1 MNTLF
6 LVQFACCIIVSMLGL
21 ILVLSR
27 FQIRWS
33 NRRYE
38 VSRWLLAFSMFVLA
52 GHYVLQMAY
61 GFRAKGDEVGAVVNV
76 LFYTPISFII
86 SYATYNLICYRSG
99 RKKFALLGC
108 VSYALILI
116 CFFFGYNDTPRGMH
130 MGEWLYVMLALF
142 AVTIMYSTYTTVIE
156 MRYHRKII
164 EENTTED
171 LLPFDRYAYASY
183 GMVGFLALAMVGAIC
198 YRPLLYSVAP
208 LMLFSLISFIIS
220 FLGYG
225 YNMIPAEVRLEQET
239 ADMYSTYTTVI
250 EMRYHRKII
259 EENTTEDL
267 LPFDRYAYASYGMVG
282 FLALAMVGAIC
293 YRPLLYSVAPL
304 MLFSLISFIISFLGY
319 GYNMIPAEVRLE
331 QETADEPLEVM
342 EESEDVG
349 LASEKI
355 SIIESMLASWCDKG
369 GYRDSTVNMPMLSVK
384 LGIPRNELSLY
395 FENCLKSSFRIWLS
409 DIRFKE
415 AQRMLLEE
423 CRYSNDTISSECG
436 FSSHAHLYKIFK
448 AKTGFTPGQWRDS
461 VRKNRF
467 PDVDGL

>member
-27 FQIRWS
+27 FQIRWT

-52 GHYVLQMAY
+52 WHYVLQMVC
-61 GFRAKGDEVGAVVNV
+61 GFRAKGDEIGAVVNV
-76 LFYTPISFII
+76 LFYCPISFIV
-86 SYATYNLICYRSG
+86 SYAAYSLICYRSG
-99 RKKFALLGC
+99 RKKFVLIGC

-142 AVTIMYSTYTTVIE
+142 AVTIIYSTYTTVIE

-171 LLPFDRYAYASY
+171 LLPFDRYTYTTY
-183 GMVGFLALAMVGAIC
+183 GLAGIMVLAMVGAIC
-198 YRPLLYSVAP
+198 YRPLLYCVGP
-208 LMLFSLISFIIS
+208 LMLFSLISFTIS

-225 YNMIPAEVRLEQET
+225 YNMIPAEVRLEL
-239 ADMYSTYTTVI
+239 D
-250 EMRYHRKII
+250 
-259 EENTTEDL
+259 
-267 LPFDRYAYASYGMVG
+267 
-282 FLALAMVGAIC
+282 
-293 YRPLLYSVAPL
+293 
-304 MLFSLISFIISFLGY
+304 
-319 GYNMIPAEVRLE
+319 
-331 QETADEPLEVM
+331 TADEPLEVM
-342 EESEDVG
+342 EESEEVG
-349 LASEKI
+349 LGSEKI
-355 SIIESMLASWCDKG
+355 SIIESMLTSWCDKG

-384 LGIPRNELSLY
+384 LGIPRNELSMY

>member
-27 FQIRWS
+27 FQIRWT

-52 GHYVLQMAY
+52 WHYVLQMVC
-61 GFRAKGDEVGAVVNV
+61 GFRAKGDEIGAVVNV
-76 LFYTPISFII
+76 LFYSPVSSFI
-86 SYATYNLICYRSG
+86 SYATYNLICYRGG

-142 AVTIMYSTYTTVIE
+142 VVTIMYSFYTTVIE

-183 GMVGFLALAMVGAIC
+183 GMMSILFLALIGAIC
-198 YRPLLYSVAP
+198 YRPFLYCVAP
-208 LMLFSLISFIIS
+208 LMLFSLISFTII

-225 YNMIPAEVRLEQET
+225 YNMIPAEVRLE
-239 ADMYSTYTTVI
+239 
-250 EMRYHRKII
+250 
-259 EENTTEDL
+259 L
-267 LPFDRYAYASYGMVG
+267 
-282 FLALAMVGAIC
+282 
-293 YRPLLYSVAPL
+293 
-304 MLFSLISFIISFLGY
+304 
-319 GYNMIPAEVRLE
+319 
-331 QETADEPLEVM
+331 ETADEPLEVM
-342 EESEDVG
+342 EESEEVG
-349 LASEKI
+349 LGSEKI

-384 LGIPRNELSLY
+384 LGIPRNELSMY

>member
-6 LVQFACCIIVSMLGL
+6 LVQFACCIIMLMLGL

-27 FQIRWS
+27 FQIRWT

-52 GHYVLQMAY
+52 WHYVLQMVC
-61 GFRAKGDEVGAVVNV
+61 GFRAKGDEIGAVVNV
-76 LFYTPISFII
+76 LFYSPVSFFI
-86 SYATYNLICYRSG
+86 SYATYNLICYRGG

-171 LLPFDRYAYASY
+171 LLPFDRYTYTTY
-183 GMVGFLALAMVGAIC
+183 GLAGIMVLAMVGAIC
-198 YRPLLYSVAP
+198 YRPLLYCVGP
-208 LMLFSLISFIIS
+208 LMLFSLISFTIS

-225 YNMIPAEVRLEQET
+225 YNMIPAEVRLEL
-239 ADMYSTYTTVI
+239 D
-250 EMRYHRKII
+250 
-259 EENTTEDL
+259 
-267 LPFDRYAYASYGMVG
+267 
-282 FLALAMVGAIC
+282 
-293 YRPLLYSVAPL
+293 
-304 MLFSLISFIISFLGY
+304 
-319 GYNMIPAEVRLE
+319 
-331 QETADEPLEVM
+331 TADEPLEVM
-342 EESEDVG
+342 EESEEVG
-349 LASEKI
+349 LGSEKI
-355 SIIESMLASWCDKG
+355 SIIESMLTSWCDKG

-395 FENCLKSSFRIWLS
+395 FENYLKSSFRIWLS

>member
-6 LVQFACCIIVSMLGL
+6 LVQFACCIIMLMLGL

-52 GHYVLQMAY
+52 WHYVLQMVC
-61 GFRAKGDEVGAVVNV
+61 GFRAKGDEIGAVVNV
-76 LFYTPISFII
+76 LFYSPVSFFI
-86 SYATYNLICYRSG
+86 SYATYNLICYRGG

-171 LLPFDRYAYASY
+171 LLPFDRYTYTTY
-183 GMVGFLALAMVGAIC
+183 GLAGIMVLAMVGAIC
-198 YRPLLYSVAP
+198 YRPLLYCVGP
-208 LMLFSLISFIIS
+208 LMLFSLISFTIS

-225 YNMIPAEVRLEQET
+225 YNMIPAEVRLEL
-239 ADMYSTYTTVI
+239 D
-250 EMRYHRKII
+250 
-259 EENTTEDL
+259 
-267 LPFDRYAYASYGMVG
+267 
-282 FLALAMVGAIC
+282 
-293 YRPLLYSVAPL
+293 
-304 MLFSLISFIISFLGY
+304 
-319 GYNMIPAEVRLE
+319 
-331 QETADEPLEVM
+331 TADEPLEVM
-342 EESEDVG
+342 EESEEVG
-349 LASEKI
+349 LGSEKI

>member
-6 LVQFACCIIVSMLGL
+6 LVQFACCIIMSMLGL

-27 FQIRWS
+27 FQIRWT

-52 GHYVLQMAY
+52 WHYVLQMVC
-61 GFRAKGDEVGAVVNV
+61 GFRAKGDEIGAVVNV
-76 LFYTPISFII
+76 LFYSPVSSFI

-99 RKKFALLGC
+99 RKKFALMGC

-130 MGEWLYVMLALF
+130 MGEWLYVMLVLF
-142 AVTIMYSTYTTVIE
+142 AVTILYSVYTTVIE

-183 GMVGFLALAMVGAIC
+183 GVASIMVLAMVGAIC
-198 YRPLLYSVAP
+198 YRPLLYCVGP
-208 LMLFSLISFIIS
+208 LMLFSLISFTIS

-225 YNMIPAEVRLEQET
+225 YNMIPAEVRLEL
-239 ADMYSTYTTVI
+239 D
-250 EMRYHRKII
+250 
-259 EENTTEDL
+259 
-267 LPFDRYAYASYGMVG
+267 
-282 FLALAMVGAIC
+282 
-293 YRPLLYSVAPL
+293 
-304 MLFSLISFIISFLGY
+304 
-319 GYNMIPAEVRLE
+319 
-331 QETADEPLEVM
+331 TADEPLEVM
-342 EESEDVG
+342 EESEEVG
-349 LASEKI
+349 LGSEKI
-355 SIIESMLASWCDKG
+355 SIIESMLTSWCDKG

-395 FENCLKSSFRIWLS
+395 FENYLKSSFRIWLS

>member
-27 FQIRWS
+27 FQIRWT

-52 GHYVLQMAY
+52 WHYVLQMVC
-61 GFRAKGDEVGAVVNV
+61 GFRAKGDEIGAVVNV
-76 LFYTPISFII
+76 LFYSPVSSFI
-86 SYATYNLICYRSG
+86 SYATYNLICYRGG

-171 LLPFDRYAYASY
+171 LLPFDRYTYITY
-183 GMVGFLALAMVGAIC
+183 GLAGIMVLAMVGAIC
-198 YRPLLYSVAP
+198 YRPLLYCVGP
-208 LMLFSLISFIIS
+208 LMLFSLISFTIS

-225 YNMIPAEVRLEQET
+225 YNMIPAEVRLEL
-239 ADMYSTYTTVI
+239 D
-250 EMRYHRKII
+250 
-259 EENTTEDL
+259 
-267 LPFDRYAYASYGMVG
+267 
-282 FLALAMVGAIC
+282 
-293 YRPLLYSVAPL
+293 
-304 MLFSLISFIISFLGY
+304 
-319 GYNMIPAEVRLE
+319 
-331 QETADEPLEVM
+331 TADEPLEVM
-342 EESEDVG
+342 EESEEVG
-349 LASEKI
+349 LGSEKI

-369 GYRDSTVNMPMLSVK
+369 GFRDSTVNMPMLSVK
-384 LGIPRNELSLY
+384 LGIPRNELSMY

-448 AKTGFTPGQWRDS
+448 AKTGFTPGQWRDF

>member
-6 LVQFACCIIVSMLGL
+6 LVQFACCIIMSMLGL

-27 FQIRWS
+27 FQIRWT

-52 GHYVLQMAY
+52 WHYVLQMVC
-61 GFRAKGDEVGAVVNV
+61 GFRAKGDEIGAVVNV
-76 LFYTPISFII
+76 LFYSPVSSFI
-86 SYATYNLICYRSG
+86 SYATYNLICYRGG

-171 LLPFDRYAYASY
+171 LLPFDRYTYTTY
-183 GMVGFLALAMVGAIC
+183 GLADIMVLAMVGAIC
-198 YRPLLYSVAP
+198 YRPLLYCVGP
-208 LMLFSLISFIIS
+208 LMLFSLISFTIS

-225 YNMIPAEVRLEQET
+225 YNMIPAEVRLEL
-239 ADMYSTYTTVI
+239 D
-250 EMRYHRKII
+250 
-259 EENTTEDL
+259 
-267 LPFDRYAYASYGMVG
+267 
-282 FLALAMVGAIC
+282 
-293 YRPLLYSVAPL
+293 
-304 MLFSLISFIISFLGY
+304 
-319 GYNMIPAEVRLE
+319 
-331 QETADEPLEVM
+331 TADEPLEVM
-342 EESEDVG
+342 EESEEVG
-349 LASEKI
+349 LGSEKI
-355 SIIESMLASWCDKG
+355 SIIESMLTSWCDKG

-384 LGIPRNELSLY
+384 LGIPRNELSMY

-467 PDVDGL
+467 PEVDGL

>member
-61 GFRAKGDEVGAVVNV
+61 GFRAKGDEIGAVVNV
-76 LFYTPISFII
+76 LFYTPVSFFI

-99 RKKFALLGC
+99 RKKFALMGC

-183 GMVGFLALAMVGAIC
+183 GMVGFLALAMVGAVC
-198 YRPLLYSVAP
+198 YRPLLYCVAP
-208 LMLFSLISFIIS
+208 LILFSLISFTIS
-220 FLGYG
+220 FLRYG
-225 YNMIPAEVRLEQET
+225 
-239 ADMYSTYTTVI
+239 
-250 EMRYHRKII
+250 
-259 EENTTEDL
+259 
-267 LPFDRYAYASYGMVG
+267 F
-282 FLALAMVGAIC
+282 
-293 YRPLLYSVAPL
+293 
-304 MLFSLISFIISFLGY
+304 
-319 GYNMIPAEVRLE
+319 NMIPAEVRLE

-342 EESEDVG
+342 EESEEVG
-349 LASEKI
+349 LGSEKI

-395 FENCLKSSFRIWLS
+395 FENYLKSSFRIWLS

-436 FSSHAHLYKIFK
+436 FSSHAYLYKIFK
-448 AKTGFTPGQWRDS
+448 AKTGYTPGQWRDS

>member
-27 FQIRWS
+27 FQIRWT

-52 GHYVLQMAY
+52 WHYVLQMVC
-61 GFRAKGDEVGAVVNV
+61 GFRAKGEEIGAVVNV
-76 LFYTPISFII
+76 LFYSPVSFFI
-86 SYATYNLICYRSG
+86 SYATYNLICYRGG

-171 LLPFDRYAYASY
+171 LLPFDRYTYTTY
-183 GMVGFLALAMVGAIC
+183 GLAGIMVLAMVGAIC
-198 YRPLLYSVAP
+198 YRPLLYCVGP
-208 LMLFSLISFIIS
+208 LMLFSLISFTIS

-225 YNMIPAEVRLEQET
+225 YNMIPAEVRLEL
-239 ADMYSTYTTVI
+239 D
-250 EMRYHRKII
+250 
-259 EENTTEDL
+259 
-267 LPFDRYAYASYGMVG
+267 
-282 FLALAMVGAIC
+282 
-293 YRPLLYSVAPL
+293 
-304 MLFSLISFIISFLGY
+304 
-319 GYNMIPAEVRLE
+319 
-331 QETADEPLEVM
+331 TADEPLEVM
-342 EESEDVG
+342 EESEEVG
-349 LASEKI
+349 LGSEKI
-355 SIIESMLASWCDKG
+355 SIIESMLTSWCDKG

-395 FENCLKSSFRIWLS
+395 FENYLKSSFRIWLS

>member
-21 ILVLSR
+21 MLVLSR
-27 FQIRWS
+27 FQIRWT

-52 GHYVLQMAY
+52 WHYVLQMVC
-61 GFRAKGDEVGAVVNV
+61 GFRAKGDEIGAVVNV
-76 LFYTPISFII
+76 LFYSPVSFFI
-86 SYATYNLICYRSG
+86 SYATYNLICYRGG

-116 CFFFGYNDTPRGMH
+116 CFFFGYKDTPKGMH

-171 LLPFDRYAYASY
+171 LLPFDRYTYTTY
-183 GMVGFLALAMVGAIC
+183 GLAGIMVLAMVGAIC
-198 YRPLLYSVAP
+198 YRPLFYCVGP
-208 LMLFSLISFIIS
+208 LMLFSLISFTIS

-225 YNMIPAEVRLEQET
+225 YNMIPAEVRLEL
-239 ADMYSTYTTVI
+239 D
-250 EMRYHRKII
+250 
-259 EENTTEDL
+259 
-267 LPFDRYAYASYGMVG
+267 
-282 FLALAMVGAIC
+282 
-293 YRPLLYSVAPL
+293 
-304 MLFSLISFIISFLGY
+304 
-319 GYNMIPAEVRLE
+319 
-331 QETADEPLEVM
+331 TADEPLEVM
-342 EESEDVG
+342 EESEEVG
-349 LASEKI
+349 LGSEKI

-384 LGIPRNELSLY
+384 LGIPRNELSMY

>member
-27 FQIRWS
+27 FQIRWT

-52 GHYVLQMAY
+52 WHYVLQMVC
-61 GFRAKGDEVGAVVNV
+61 GFRAKGDEIGAVVNV
-76 LFYTPISFII
+76 LFYSPVSFFI
-86 SYATYNLICYRSG
+86 SYATYNLICYRGG

-171 LLPFDRYAYASY
+171 LLPFDRYTYTTY
-183 GMVGFLALAMVGAIC
+183 GLACIMVLAMVGAIC
-198 YRPLLYSVAP
+198 YRPLLYCVGP
-208 LMLFSLISFIIS
+208 LMLFSLISFTIS

-225 YNMIPAEVRLEQET
+225 YNMIPAEVRLEL
-239 ADMYSTYTTVI
+239 D
-250 EMRYHRKII
+250 
-259 EENTTEDL
+259 
-267 LPFDRYAYASYGMVG
+267 
-282 FLALAMVGAIC
+282 
-293 YRPLLYSVAPL
+293 
-304 MLFSLISFIISFLGY
+304 
-319 GYNMIPAEVRLE
+319 
-331 QETADEPLEVM
+331 TADEPLEVM
-342 EESEDVG
+342 EESEEVG
-349 LASEKI
+349 LGSEKI

>member
-27 FQIRWS
+27 FQIRWT

-52 GHYVLQMAY
+52 WHYVLQMVC
-61 GFRAKGDEVGAVVNV
+61 GFRAKGDEIGAVVNV
-76 LFYTPISFII
+76 LFYSPVSFFI
-86 SYATYNLICYRSG
+86 SYATYNLICYRGG

-171 LLPFDRYAYASY
+171 LLPFDRYTYITY
-183 GMVGFLALAMVGAIC
+183 GLAGIMVLAMVGAIC
-198 YRPLLYSVAP
+198 YRPLLYCVGP
-208 LMLFSLISFIIS
+208 LMLFSLISFTIS

-225 YNMIPAEVRLEQET
+225 YNMIPAEVRLEL
-239 ADMYSTYTTVI
+239 D
-250 EMRYHRKII
+250 
-259 EENTTEDL
+259 
-267 LPFDRYAYASYGMVG
+267 
-282 FLALAMVGAIC
+282 
-293 YRPLLYSVAPL
+293 
-304 MLFSLISFIISFLGY
+304 
-319 GYNMIPAEVRLE
+319 
-331 QETADEPLEVM
+331 TADEPLEVM
-342 EESEDVG
+342 EESEEVG
-349 LASEKI
+349 LGSEKI

-369 GYRDSTVNMPMLSVK
+369 GFRDSTVNMPMLSVK
-384 LGIPRNELSLY
+384 LGIPRNELSMY

>member
-27 FQIRWS
+27 FQIRWT

-52 GHYVLQMAY
+52 WHYVLQMVC
-61 GFRAKGDEVGAVVNV
+61 GFRAKGDEIGAVVNV
-76 LFYTPISFII
+76 LFYSPVSFII

-99 RKKFALLGC
+99 RKKFALMGC

-116 CFFFGYNDTPRGMH
+116 CFFFGYNDTPRGMR

-171 LLPFDRYAYASY
+171 LLPFDRYTYTTY
-183 GMVGFLALAMVGAIC
+183 GLAGIMVLAMVGAIC
-198 YRPLLYSVAP
+198 YRPLLYCVGP
-208 LMLFSLISFIIS
+208 LMLFSLISFTIS

-225 YNMIPAEVRLEQET
+225 YNMIPAEVRREL
-239 ADMYSTYTTVI
+239 D
-250 EMRYHRKII
+250 
-259 EENTTEDL
+259 
-267 LPFDRYAYASYGMVG
+267 
-282 FLALAMVGAIC
+282 
-293 YRPLLYSVAPL
+293 
-304 MLFSLISFIISFLGY
+304 
-319 GYNMIPAEVRLE
+319 
-331 QETADEPLEVM
+331 TADEPLEVM
-342 EESEDVG
+342 EESEEVG
-349 LASEKI
+349 LGSEKI

-395 FENCLKSSFRIWLS
+395 FENYLKSSFRIWLS

>member
-27 FQIRWS
+27 FQIRWT

-52 GHYVLQMAY
+52 WHYVLQMVC
-61 GFRAKGDEVGAVVNV
+61 GFRAKGDEIGAVVNV
-76 LFYTPISFII
+76 LFYSPVSSFI
-86 SYATYNLICYRSG
+86 SYATYNLICYRGG

-164 EENTTED
+164 EENTTDD
-171 LLPFDRYAYASY
+171 LLPFDRYTYTTY
-183 GMVGFLALAMVGAIC
+183 GLAGIMVLAMVGAIC
-198 YRPLLYSVAP
+198 YRPLLYCVGP
-208 LMLFSLISFIIS
+208 LMLFSLISFTIS

-225 YNMIPAEVRLEQET
+225 YNMIPAEVRLEL
-239 ADMYSTYTTVI
+239 D
-250 EMRYHRKII
+250 
-259 EENTTEDL
+259 
-267 LPFDRYAYASYGMVG
+267 
-282 FLALAMVGAIC
+282 
-293 YRPLLYSVAPL
+293 
-304 MLFSLISFIISFLGY
+304 
-319 GYNMIPAEVRLE
+319 
-331 QETADEPLEVM
+331 TADEPLEVM
-342 EESEDVG
+342 EESEEVG
-349 LASEKI
+349 LGSEKI
-355 SIIESMLASWCDKG
+355 SIIESMLTSWCDKG

-384 LGIPRNELSLY
+384 LGIPRNELSMY

-467 PDVDGL
+467 PEVDGL

>member
-27 FQIRWS
+27 FQIRWT

-52 GHYVLQMAY
+52 WHYVLQMVC
-61 GFRAKGDEVGAVVNV
+61 GFRAKGDEIGAVVNV
-76 LFYTPISFII
+76 LFYSPVSSFI
-86 SYATYNLICYRSG
+86 SYATYNLICYRGG

-164 EENTTED
+164 EEKTTED
-171 LLPFDRYAYASY
+171 LLPFDRYTYTTY
-183 GMVGFLALAMVGAIC
+183 GLAGIMVLAMVGAIC
-198 YRPLLYSVAP
+198 YRPLLYCVGP
-208 LMLFSLISFIIS
+208 LMLFSLISFTIS

-225 YNMIPAEVRLEQET
+225 YNMIPAEVRLEL
-239 ADMYSTYTTVI
+239 D
-250 EMRYHRKII
+250 
-259 EENTTEDL
+259 
-267 LPFDRYAYASYGMVG
+267 
-282 FLALAMVGAIC
+282 
-293 YRPLLYSVAPL
+293 
-304 MLFSLISFIISFLGY
+304 
-319 GYNMIPAEVRLE
+319 
-331 QETADEPLEVM
+331 TADEPLEVM
-342 EESEDVG
+342 EESEEVG
-349 LASEKI
+349 LGSEKI
-355 SIIESMLASWCDKG
+355 SIIESMLTSWCDKG

-395 FENCLKSSFRIWLS
+395 FENYLKSSFRIWLS

>member
-27 FQIRWS
+27 FQIRWT

-52 GHYVLQMAY
+52 WHYVLQMVC
-61 GFRAKGDEVGAVVNV
+61 GFRAKGDEIGAVVNV
-76 LFYTPISFII
+76 LFYSPVSFFI
-86 SYATYNLICYRSG
+86 SYATYNLICYRGG

-171 LLPFDRYAYASY
+171 LLPFDRYTYTTY
-183 GMVGFLALAMVGAIC
+183 GLAGIMVLAMVGAIC
-198 YRPLLYSVAP
+198 YRPLLYCVGT
-208 LMLFSLISFIIS
+208 LMLFSLISFTIS

-225 YNMIPAEVRLEQET
+225 YNMIPAEVRLEL
-239 ADMYSTYTTVI
+239 D
-250 EMRYHRKII
+250 
-259 EENTTEDL
+259 
-267 LPFDRYAYASYGMVG
+267 
-282 FLALAMVGAIC
+282 
-293 YRPLLYSVAPL
+293 
-304 MLFSLISFIISFLGY
+304 
-319 GYNMIPAEVRLE
+319 
-331 QETADEPLEVM
+331 TADEPLEVM
-342 EESEDVG
+342 EESEEVG
-349 LASEKI
+349 LGSEKI

>member
-6 LVQFACCIIVSMLGL
+6 LVLFACCIIVSMLGL

-27 FQIRWS
+27 FQIRWT

-52 GHYVLQMAY
+52 WHYVLQMVC
-61 GFRAKGDEVGAVVNV
+61 GFRAKGDEIGAVVNV
-76 LFYTPISFII
+76 LFYSPVSFII

-183 GMVGFLALAMVGAIC
+183 GMASIMVLAMVGAIC
-198 YRPLLYSVAP
+198 YRPLLYCVGP
-208 LMLFSLISFIIS
+208 LMLFSLISFTIS

-225 YNMIPAEVRLEQET
+225 YNMIPAEVRLEL
-239 ADMYSTYTTVI
+239 D
-250 EMRYHRKII
+250 
-259 EENTTEDL
+259 
-267 LPFDRYAYASYGMVG
+267 
-282 FLALAMVGAIC
+282 
-293 YRPLLYSVAPL
+293 
-304 MLFSLISFIISFLGY
+304 
-319 GYNMIPAEVRLE
+319 
-331 QETADEPLEVM
+331 TADEPLEVM
-342 EESEDVG
+342 EESEEVG
-349 LASEKI
+349 LGSEKI

>member
-27 FQIRWS
+27 FQIRWT

-52 GHYVLQMAY
+52 WHYVLQMVC
-61 GFRAKGDEVGAVVNV
+61 GFRAKGDEIGAVVNV
-76 LFYTPISFII
+76 LFYSPVSFFI

-171 LLPFDRYAYASY
+171 LLPFDRYTYTTY
-183 GMVGFLALAMVGAIC
+183 GLAGIMVLAMVGAIC
-198 YRPLLYSVAP
+198 YRPLLYCVGP
-208 LMLFSLISFIIS
+208 LMLFSLISFTIS

-225 YNMIPAEVRLEQET
+225 YNMIPAEVRLEL
-239 ADMYSTYTTVI
+239 D
-250 EMRYHRKII
+250 
-259 EENTTEDL
+259 
-267 LPFDRYAYASYGMVG
+267 
-282 FLALAMVGAIC
+282 
-293 YRPLLYSVAPL
+293 
-304 MLFSLISFIISFLGY
+304 
-319 GYNMIPAEVRLE
+319 
-331 QETADEPLEVM
+331 TADEPLEVM
-342 EESEDVG
+342 EESEEVG
-349 LASEKI
+349 LGSEKI
-355 SIIESMLASWCDKG
+355 SIIESMLTSWCDKG

-384 LGIPRNELSLY
+384 LGIPRNELSMY
-395 FENCLKSSFRIWLS
+395 FENYLKSSFRIWLS

>member
-52 GHYVLQMAY
+52 GHYVLQMLY

-76 LFYTPISFII
+76 LFYCPISFIV
-86 SYATYNLICYRSG
+86 SYAAYSLICYRSG
-99 RKKFALLGC
+99 RKKFVLIGC

-142 AVTIMYSTYTTVIE
+142 AVTIIYSTYTTVIE

-183 GMVGFLALAMVGAIC
+183 GMVSILVLTMVGAIC

-208 LMLFSLISFIIS
+208 LMLLSLISFIIS

-225 YNMIPAEVRLEQET
+225 YNMIPTEVRLE
-239 ADMYSTYTTVI
+239 
-250 EMRYHRKII
+250 
-259 EENTTEDL
+259 L
-267 LPFDRYAYASYGMVG
+267 
-282 FLALAMVGAIC
+282 
-293 YRPLLYSVAPL
+293 
-304 MLFSLISFIISFLGY
+304 
-319 GYNMIPAEVRLE
+319 
-331 QETADEPLEVM
+331 ETADEPLEVM
-342 EESEDVG
+342 EVSEEVG
-349 LASEKI
+349 LDSEKI
-355 SIIESMLASWCDKG
+355 SVIESLLASWCDKG

-384 LGIPRNELSLY
+384 LGIPRNELSMY

-436 FSSHAHLYKIFK
+436 FSSHAHLYKVFK

>member
-27 FQIRWS
+27 FQIRWT

-52 GHYVLQMAY
+52 WHYVLQMVC
-61 GFRAKGDEVGAVVNV
+61 GFRAKGDEIGAVVNV
-76 LFYTPISFII
+76 LFYSPVSFFI
-86 SYATYNLICYRSG
+86 SYATYNLICYRGG

-116 CFFFGYNDTPRGMH
+116 CFFFGYEDTPKGMH

-171 LLPFDRYAYASY
+171 LLPFDRYTYTTY
-183 GMVGFLALAMVGAIC
+183 GLAGIMVLAMVGAIC
-198 YRPLLYSVAP
+198 YRPLLYCVGP
-208 LMLFSLISFIIS
+208 LMLFSLISFTIS

-225 YNMIPAEVRLEQET
+225 YNMIPAEVRLEL
-239 ADMYSTYTTVI
+239 D
-250 EMRYHRKII
+250 
-259 EENTTEDL
+259 
-267 LPFDRYAYASYGMVG
+267 
-282 FLALAMVGAIC
+282 
-293 YRPLLYSVAPL
+293 
-304 MLFSLISFIISFLGY
+304 
-319 GYNMIPAEVRLE
+319 
-331 QETADEPLEVM
+331 TADEPLEVM
-342 EESEDVG
+342 EESEEVG
-349 LASEKI
+349 LGSEKI
-355 SIIESMLASWCDKG
+355 SIIESMLTSWCDKG

-384 LGIPRNELSLY
+384 LGIPRNELSMY

-423 CRYSNDTISSECG
+423 CRYSNDTISTECG

>member
-27 FQIRWS
+27 FQIRWT

-52 GHYVLQMAY
+52 WHYVLQMVC
-61 GFRAKGDEVGAVVNV
+61 GFRAKGDEIGAVVNV
-76 LFYTPISFII
+76 LFYSPVSFFI
-86 SYATYNLICYRSG
+86 SYATYNLICYRGG

-164 EENTTED
+164 EENTAED
-171 LLPFDRYAYASY
+171 LLPFDRYTTY
-183 GMVGFLALAMVGAIC
+183 GLAGIMVLAMVGAIC
-198 YRPLLYSVAP
+198 YRPLLYCVGP
-208 LMLFSLISFIIS
+208 LMLFSLISFTIS

-225 YNMIPAEVRLEQET
+225 YNMIPAEVRLEL
-239 ADMYSTYTTVI
+239 D
-250 EMRYHRKII
+250 
-259 EENTTEDL
+259 
-267 LPFDRYAYASYGMVG
+267 
-282 FLALAMVGAIC
+282 
-293 YRPLLYSVAPL
+293 
-304 MLFSLISFIISFLGY
+304 
-319 GYNMIPAEVRLE
+319 
-331 QETADEPLEVM
+331 TADEPLEVM
-342 EESEDVG
+342 EESEEVG
-349 LASEKI
+349 LGSEKI

-384 LGIPRNELSLY
+384 LGIPRNELSMY

>member
-27 FQIRWS
+27 FQIRWT

-52 GHYVLQMAY
+52 WHYVLQMVC
-61 GFRAKGDEVGAVVNV
+61 GFRAKGDEIGAVVNV
-76 LFYTPISFII
+76 LFYSPVSFII

-99 RKKFALLGC
+99 RKKFALMGC

-116 CFFFGYNDTPRGMH
+116 CFFFGYNDTPRGMR

-164 EENTTED
+164 EENTTEN
-171 LLPFDRYAYASY
+171 LLPFDRYTYTTY
-183 GMVGFLALAMVGAIC
+183 GLAGIMVLAMVGAIC
-198 YRPLLYSVAP
+198 YRPLLYCVGP
-208 LMLFSLISFIIS
+208 LMLFSLISFTIS

-225 YNMIPAEVRLEQET
+225 YNMIPAEVRLEL
-239 ADMYSTYTTVI
+239 D
-250 EMRYHRKII
+250 
-259 EENTTEDL
+259 
-267 LPFDRYAYASYGMVG
+267 
-282 FLALAMVGAIC
+282 
-293 YRPLLYSVAPL
+293 
-304 MLFSLISFIISFLGY
+304 
-319 GYNMIPAEVRLE
+319 
-331 QETADEPLEVM
+331 TADEPLEVM
-342 EESEDVG
+342 EESEEVG
-349 LASEKI
+349 LGSEKI

-395 FENCLKSSFRIWLS
+395 FENYLKSSFRIWLS

>member
-27 FQIRWS
+27 FQIRWT

-52 GHYVLQMAY
+52 WHYVLQMVC
-61 GFRAKGDEVGAVVNV
+61 GFRAKGDEIGAVVNV
-76 LFYTPISFII
+76 LFYSPVSFFI
-86 SYATYNLICYRSG
+86 SYATYNLICYRGG

-171 LLPFDRYAYASY
+171 LLPFDRYTYITY
-183 GMVGFLALAMVGAIC
+183 GLAGIMVLAMVGTIC
-198 YRPLLYSVAP
+198 YRPLLYCVGP
-208 LMLFSLISFIIS
+208 LMLFSLISFTIS

-225 YNMIPAEVRLEQET
+225 YNMIPAEVRLEL
-239 ADMYSTYTTVI
+239 D
-250 EMRYHRKII
+250 
-259 EENTTEDL
+259 
-267 LPFDRYAYASYGMVG
+267 
-282 FLALAMVGAIC
+282 
-293 YRPLLYSVAPL
+293 
-304 MLFSLISFIISFLGY
+304 
-319 GYNMIPAEVRLE
+319 
-331 QETADEPLEVM
+331 TADEPLEVM
-342 EESEDVG
+342 EESEEVG
-349 LASEKI
+349 LGSEKI

-369 GYRDSTVNMPMLSVK
+369 GFRDSTVNMPMLSVK
-384 LGIPRNELSLY
+384 LGIPRNELSMY

>member
-38 VSRWLLAFSMFVLA
+38 VSRWLLAFAMFVLA
-52 GHYVLQMAY
+52 WHYVLQMVC
-61 GFRAKGDEVGAVVNV
+61 GFRAKGDEIGAVVNV
-76 LFYTPISFII
+76 LFYSPVSSFI
-86 SYATYNLICYRSG
+86 SYATYNLICYRGG

-171 LLPFDRYAYASY
+171 LLPFDRYTYTTY
-183 GMVGFLALAMVGAIC
+183 GLAGIMVLAMVGAIC
-198 YRPLLYSVAP
+198 YRPLLYCVGP
-208 LMLFSLISFIIS
+208 LMLFSLISFTIS

-225 YNMIPAEVRLEQET
+225 YNMIPAEVRLEL
-239 ADMYSTYTTVI
+239 D
-250 EMRYHRKII
+250 
-259 EENTTEDL
+259 
-267 LPFDRYAYASYGMVG
+267 
-282 FLALAMVGAIC
+282 
-293 YRPLLYSVAPL
+293 
-304 MLFSLISFIISFLGY
+304 
-319 GYNMIPAEVRLE
+319 
-331 QETADEPLEVM
+331 TADEPLEVM
-342 EESEDVG
+342 EESEEVG
-349 LASEKI
+349 LGSEKI
-355 SIIESMLASWCDKG
+355 SIIESMLTSWCDKG

-384 LGIPRNELSLY
+384 LGIPRNELSMY

-467 PDVDGL
+467 PEVDGL

>member
-6 LVQFACCIIVSMLGL
+6 LVQFACCIIMSMLGL

-27 FQIRWS
+27 FQIRWT

-52 GHYVLQMAY
+52 WHYVLQMVC
-61 GFRAKGDEVGAVVNV
+61 GFRAKGDEIGAVVNV
-76 LFYTPISFII
+76 LFYSPVSSFI
-86 SYATYNLICYRSG
+86 SYATYNLICYRGG
-99 RKKFALLGC
+99 RKKFALMGC

-130 MGEWLYVMLALF
+130 MGEWLYVMLVLF
-142 AVTIMYSTYTTVIE
+142 AVTILYSVYTTVIE

-171 LLPFDRYAYASY
+171 LLPFDRYAYVSY
-183 GMVGFLALAMVGAIC
+183 GVASIMVLAMVGAIC
-198 YRPLLYSVAP
+198 YRPLLYCVGP
-208 LMLFSLISFIIS
+208 LMLFSLISFTIS

-225 YNMIPAEVRLEQET
+225 YNMIPAEVRLEL
-239 ADMYSTYTTVI
+239 D
-250 EMRYHRKII
+250 
-259 EENTTEDL
+259 
-267 LPFDRYAYASYGMVG
+267 
-282 FLALAMVGAIC
+282 
-293 YRPLLYSVAPL
+293 
-304 MLFSLISFIISFLGY
+304 
-319 GYNMIPAEVRLE
+319 
-331 QETADEPLEVM
+331 TADEPLEVM
-342 EESEDVG
+342 EESEEVG
-349 LASEKI
+349 LGSEKI
-355 SIIESMLASWCDKG
+355 SIIESMLTSWCDKG

-384 LGIPRNELSLY
+384 LGIPRNELSMY

>member
-27 FQIRWS
+27 FQIRWT

-52 GHYVLQMAY
+52 WHYVLQMVC
-61 GFRAKGDEVGAVVNV
+61 GFRAKGDEIGAVVNV
-76 LFYTPISFII
+76 LFYSPVSSFI
-86 SYATYNLICYRSG
+86 SYATYNLICYRGG

-171 LLPFDRYAYASY
+171 LLPFDRYTYTTY
-183 GMVGFLALAMVGAIC
+183 GLAGIMVLAMVGAIC
-198 YRPLLYSVAP
+198 YRPLLYCVGP
-208 LMLFSLISFIIS
+208 LMLFSLISFTIS

-225 YNMIPAEVRLEQET
+225 YNMIPAEVRLEL
-239 ADMYSTYTTVI
+239 D
-250 EMRYHRKII
+250 
-259 EENTTEDL
+259 
-267 LPFDRYAYASYGMVG
+267 
-282 FLALAMVGAIC
+282 
-293 YRPLLYSVAPL
+293 
-304 MLFSLISFIISFLGY
+304 
-319 GYNMIPAEVRLE
+319 
-331 QETADEPLEVM
+331 TADEPLEVM
-342 EESEDVG
+342 EESEEVG
-349 LASEKI
+349 LGSEKI
-355 SIIESMLASWCDKG
+355 SIIESMLTSWCDKG

-423 CRYSNDTISSECG
+423 CWYSNDTISSECG

>member
-27 FQIRWS
+27 FQIRWT

-52 GHYVLQMAY
+52 WHYVLQMVC
-61 GFRAKGDEVGAVVNV
+61 GFRAKDDEIGAVVNV
-76 LFYTPISFII
+76 LFYSPVSFFI
-86 SYATYNLICYRSG
+86 SYATYNLICYRGG

-171 LLPFDRYAYASY
+171 LLPFDRYTYTTY
-183 GMVGFLALAMVGAIC
+183 GLAGIMVLAMVGAIC
-198 YRPLLYSVAP
+198 YRPLLYCVGP
-208 LMLFSLISFIIS
+208 LMLFSLISFTIS

-225 YNMIPAEVRLEQET
+225 YNMIPAEVRLEL
-239 ADMYSTYTTVI
+239 D
-250 EMRYHRKII
+250 
-259 EENTTEDL
+259 
-267 LPFDRYAYASYGMVG
+267 
-282 FLALAMVGAIC
+282 
-293 YRPLLYSVAPL
+293 
-304 MLFSLISFIISFLGY
+304 
-319 GYNMIPAEVRLE
+319 
-331 QETADEPLEVM
+331 TADEPLEVM
-342 EESEDVG
+342 EESEEVG
-349 LASEKI
+349 LGSEKI

-384 LGIPRNELSLY
+384 LGIPRNELSMY

>member
-6 LVQFACCIIVSMLGL
+6 LVQFACCIIVLMLGL

-27 FQIRWS
+27 FQIRWT

-52 GHYVLQMAY
+52 WHYVLQMVC
-61 GFRAKGDEVGAVVNV
+61 GFRAKGDEIGAVVNV
-76 LFYTPISFII
+76 LFYSPVSFFI
-86 SYATYNLICYRSG
+86 SYATYNLICYRGG

-171 LLPFDRYAYASY
+171 LLPFDRYTYTTY
-183 GMVGFLALAMVGAIC
+183 GLAGIMVLAMVGAIC
-198 YRPLLYSVAP
+198 YRPLLYCVGP
-208 LMLFSLISFIIS
+208 LMLFSLISFTIS

-225 YNMIPAEVRLEQET
+225 YNMIPAEVRLEL
-239 ADMYSTYTTVI
+239 D
-250 EMRYHRKII
+250 
-259 EENTTEDL
+259 
-267 LPFDRYAYASYGMVG
+267 
-282 FLALAMVGAIC
+282 
-293 YRPLLYSVAPL
+293 
-304 MLFSLISFIISFLGY
+304 
-319 GYNMIPAEVRLE
+319 
-331 QETADEPLEVM
+331 TADEPLEVM
-342 EESEDVG
+342 EESEEVG
-349 LASEKI
+349 LGSEKI
-355 SIIESMLASWCDKG
+355 SIIESMLTSWCDKG

-395 FENCLKSSFRIWLS
+395 FENYLKSSFRIWLS

>member
-6 LVQFACCIIVSMLGL
+6 LVQFACCIIMSMLGL

-27 FQIRWS
+27 FQIRWT

-52 GHYVLQMAY
+52 WHYVLQMVC
-61 GFRAKGDEVGAVVNV
+61 GFRAKGDEIGAVVNV
-76 LFYTPISFII
+76 LFYSPVSSFI
-86 SYATYNLICYRSG
+86 SYATYNLICYRGG
-99 RKKFALLGC
+99 RKKFALMGC

-130 MGEWLYVMLALF
+130 MGEWLYVMLVLF
-142 AVTIMYSTYTTVIE
+142 AVTILYSVYTTVIE

-171 LLPFDRYAYASY
+171 FLPFDRYAYASY
-183 GMVGFLALAMVGAIC
+183 GVASIMVLAMVGAIC
-198 YRPLLYSVAP
+198 YRPLLYCVGP
-208 LMLFSLISFIIS
+208 LMLFSLISFTIS

-225 YNMIPAEVRLEQET
+225 YNMIPAEVRLEL
-239 ADMYSTYTTVI
+239 D
-250 EMRYHRKII
+250 
-259 EENTTEDL
+259 
-267 LPFDRYAYASYGMVG
+267 
-282 FLALAMVGAIC
+282 
-293 YRPLLYSVAPL
+293 
-304 MLFSLISFIISFLGY
+304 
-319 GYNMIPAEVRLE
+319 
-331 QETADEPLEVM
+331 TADEPLEVM
-342 EESEDVG
+342 EESEEVG
-349 LASEKI
+349 LGSEKI
-355 SIIESMLASWCDKG
+355 SIIESMLTSWCDKG

-384 LGIPRNELSLY
+384 LGIPRNELSMY

>member
-27 FQIRWS
+27 FQIRWT

-52 GHYVLQMAY
+52 WHYVLQMVC
-61 GFRAKGDEVGAVVNV
+61 GFRAKGDEIGAVVNV
-76 LFYTPISFII
+76 LFYSPVSFFI
-86 SYATYNLICYRSG
+86 SYATYNLICYRGG

-171 LLPFDRYAYASY
+171 LLPFDRYTYTSY
-183 GMVGFLALAMVGAIC
+183 GLAGIMVLAMVGAIC
-198 YRPLLYSVAP
+198 YRPLLYCVGP
-208 LMLFSLISFIIS
+208 LMLFSLISFTIS

-225 YNMIPAEVRLEQET
+225 YNMIPAEVRLEL
-239 ADMYSTYTTVI
+239 D
-250 EMRYHRKII
+250 
-259 EENTTEDL
+259 
-267 LPFDRYAYASYGMVG
+267 
-282 FLALAMVGAIC
+282 
-293 YRPLLYSVAPL
+293 
-304 MLFSLISFIISFLGY
+304 
-319 GYNMIPAEVRLE
+319 
-331 QETADEPLEVM
+331 TADEPLEVM
-342 EESEDVG
+342 EESEEVG
-349 LASEKI
+349 LGSEKI

-395 FENCLKSSFRIWLS
+395 FENYLKSSFRIWLS

>member
-27 FQIRWS
+27 FQIRWT

-52 GHYVLQMAY
+52 WHYVLQMVC
-61 GFRAKGDEVGAVVNV
+61 GFRAKGDEIGAVVNV
-76 LFYTPISFII
+76 LFYSPVSFFI
-86 SYATYNLICYRSG
+86 SYATYNLICYRGG

-130 MGEWLYVMLALF
+130 MGEWLYVMLVLF

-171 LLPFDRYAYASY
+171 LLPFDRYTYTTY
-183 GMVGFLALAMVGAIC
+183 GLAGIMVLAMVGAIC
-198 YRPLLYSVAP
+198 YRPLLYCVGP
-208 LMLFSLISFIIS
+208 LMLFSLISFTIS

-225 YNMIPAEVRLEQET
+225 YNMIPAEVRLEL
-239 ADMYSTYTTVI
+239 D
-250 EMRYHRKII
+250 
-259 EENTTEDL
+259 
-267 LPFDRYAYASYGMVG
+267 
-282 FLALAMVGAIC
+282 
-293 YRPLLYSVAPL
+293 
-304 MLFSLISFIISFLGY
+304 
-319 GYNMIPAEVRLE
+319 
-331 QETADEPLEVM
+331 TADEPLEVM
-342 EESEDVG
+342 EESEEVG
-349 LASEKI
+349 LGSEKI
-355 SIIESMLASWCDKG
+355 SIIESMLTSWCDKG

-384 LGIPRNELSLY
+384 LGIPRNELSMY

-467 PDVDGL
+467 PEVDGL

>member
-27 FQIRWS
+27 FQIRWT

-52 GHYVLQMAY
+52 WHYVLQMVC
-61 GFRAKGDEVGAVVNV
+61 GFRAKGDEIGAVVNV
-76 LFYTPISFII
+76 LFYSPVSFFI
-86 SYATYNLICYRSG
+86 SYATYNLICYRGG

-116 CFFFGYNDTPRGMH
+116 CFLFGYNDTPRGMH

-171 LLPFDRYAYASY
+171 LLPFDRYTYTTY
-183 GMVGFLALAMVGAIC
+183 GLAGIMVLAMVGAIC
-198 YRPLLYSVAP
+198 YRPLLYCVGP
-208 LMLFSLISFIIS
+208 LMLFSLISFTIS

-225 YNMIPAEVRLEQET
+225 YNMIPAEVRLEL
-239 ADMYSTYTTVI
+239 D
-250 EMRYHRKII
+250 
-259 EENTTEDL
+259 
-267 LPFDRYAYASYGMVG
+267 
-282 FLALAMVGAIC
+282 
-293 YRPLLYSVAPL
+293 
-304 MLFSLISFIISFLGY
+304 
-319 GYNMIPAEVRLE
+319 
-331 QETADEPLEVM
+331 TADEPLEVM
-342 EESEDVG
+342 EESEEVG
-349 LASEKI
+349 LGSEKI
-355 SIIESMLASWCDKG
+355 SIIESMLTSWCDKG

-384 LGIPRNELSLY
+384 LGIPRNELSMY

>member
-27 FQIRWS
+27 FQIRWT

-52 GHYVLQMAY
+52 WHYVLQMAY

-76 LFYTPISFII
+76 LFYCPISFIV
-86 SYATYNLICYRSG
+86 SYAAYSLICYRSG
-99 RKKFALLGC
+99 RKKFVLIGC

-116 CFFFGYNDTPRGMH
+116 CFFFGYNDTPKGMH

-142 AVTIMYSTYTTVIE
+142 AVTIIYSTYTTVIE

-183 GMVGFLALAMVGAIC
+183 GMVGILVLAMVGAIC

-208 LMLFSLISFIIS
+208 LMLLSLISFIIS

-225 YNMIPAEVRLEQET
+225 YNMIPT
-239 ADMYSTYTTVI
+239 
-250 EMRYHRKII
+250 
-259 EENTTEDL
+259 
-267 LPFDRYAYASYGMVG
+267 
-282 FLALAMVGAIC
+282 
-293 YRPLLYSVAPL
+293 
-304 MLFSLISFIISFLGY
+304 
-319 GYNMIPAEVRLE
+319 EVRLE

-342 EESEDVG
+342 EVSEEVG
-349 LASEKI
+349 LDSEKI
-355 SIIESMLASWCDKG
+355 SVIESLLASWCDKG

-384 LGIPRNELSLY
+384 LGIPRNELSMY

-423 CRYSNDTISSECG
+423 CRYSNDTISSEYG